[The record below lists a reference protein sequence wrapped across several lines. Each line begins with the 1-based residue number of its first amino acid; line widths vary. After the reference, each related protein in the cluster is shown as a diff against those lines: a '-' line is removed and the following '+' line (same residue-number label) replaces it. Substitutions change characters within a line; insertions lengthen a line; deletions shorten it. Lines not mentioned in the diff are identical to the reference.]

1 MIIIGDFASY
11 RIISKDKAS
20 HIEDEYIQW
29 TGTNLLEVLQFSLDS
44 FIDTDEVLKIADVS
58 GFLYPISIGDYIDRR
73 KYKWDKD

>member
-11 RIISKDKAS
+11 RIIGKDKAS

-58 GFLYPISIGDYIDRR
+58 GFLYPVSIGDYIARR